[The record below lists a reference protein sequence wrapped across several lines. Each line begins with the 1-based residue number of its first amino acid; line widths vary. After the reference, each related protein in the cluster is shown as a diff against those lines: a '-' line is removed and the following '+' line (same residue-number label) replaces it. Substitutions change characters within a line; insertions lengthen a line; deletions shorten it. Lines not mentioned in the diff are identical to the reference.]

1 MATRELGRRWLRIV
15 LLVATWTVI
24 GLFFSIQQF
33 LLFAQILGRKTTWWQ
48 AISLSLPEWYLW
60 AVLAPAAFW
69 LAKRF
74 PFERDHW
81 LRAVAVHG
89 PAGVALSTLHVFLA
103 SVYVV
108 YGLPWLFG
116 PPPEP
121 RLLARQFMHGMMSSF
136 HWNVLIYFALVALCH
151 ARDFYD
157 RYRERDSR
165 ALELESRLAVARL
178 QALRMQ
184 LQPHFLFNALNAIA
198 ELIHE
203 SPDTAEAMVLRLAE
217 LLRMALRADNAQ
229 EIPLARELE
238 FVRQY
243 LEIEQ
248 MRFGDRLQIDLVID
262 PVTPKALVPAF
273 ALQPLVENA
282 VRHGI
287 YPKVGAGRI
296 EIRTS
301 RDGECLRVEVTDD
314 GSGLPKLEPLRDG
327 LGLGNTRAR
336 LAQLYGPSGRLNLES
351 LAAGGLKVT
360 LEVPFRLADGDSNPR
375 TPTLAHSHSDRGR

>member
-1 MATRELGRRWLRIV
+1 
-15 LLVATWTVI
+15 
-24 GLFFSIQQF
+24 
-33 LLFAQILGRKTTWWQ
+33 
-48 AISLSLPEWYLW
+48 
-60 AVLAPAAFW
+60 
-69 LAKRF
+69 
-74 PFERDHW
+74 
-81 LRAVAVHG
+81 
-89 PAGVALSTLHVFLA
+89 VALSTLHVFLA

-108 YGLPWLFG
+108 YGLPWLLG
-116 PPPEP
+116 TSPEP
-121 RLLARQFMHGMMSSF
+121 RMLPRQFMTGMMYSF
-136 HWNVLIYFALVALCH
+136 HWNVLIYFTLVALCH
-151 ARDFYD
+151 ARDFYG
-157 RYRERDSR
+157 RYRERDRR

-178 QALRMQ
+178 QALSMQ

-217 LLRMALRADNAQ
+217 LLRLALRADNAQ

-248 MRFGDRLQIDLVID
+248 VRFGDRLQVDLVID
-262 PVTPKALVPAF
+262 PVTPKALVPGF

-296 EIRTS
+296 EIRAS

-314 GSGLPKLEPLRDG
+314 GPGLPKLEPVRDG
-327 LGLGNTRAR
+327 LGLGNTRVR

-351 LAAGGLKVT
+351 PAAGGLKVT
-360 LEVPFRLADGDSNPR
+360 LEVPFRLAEGDGNSR